1 MELKF
6 NTIEDILTA
15 LAKGEMVVLLDDEKR
30 ENEGDIIMAAEKV
43 TPQAIN
49 FMATH
54 ARGLIC
60 LAMTAEKCRQLQLPL
75 MVPKEQNTSVHSTN
89 FTISIEAKEGITTGI
104 SAADRAQTI
113 RTAAA
118 PNARPQD
125 LARPGHV
132 FPLMAQ
138 KGGVLERAG
147 HTEAAVELVELAD
160 LEPMAVLVEIMNP
173 DGSMARSKELLNFA
187 HKHHLKIA
195 TIADLLLLKEHRNS

>member
-1 MELKF
+1 MEFDTTEAL
-6 NTIEDILTA
+6 LTA
-15 LAKGEMVVLLDDEKR
+15 LAKGEMVILLDDEKR

-60 LAMTAEKCRQLQLPL
+60 LAMTEAKCRQLQLPL
-75 MVPKEQNTSVHSTN
+75 MVPRDQNTSLHSTN

-113 RTAAA
+113 KTAVS
-118 PNARPQD
+118 PNAKPQD

-147 HTEAAVELVELAD
+147 HTEAAVDLVALAGC
-160 LEPMAVLVEIMNP
+160 EPMAVLVEIMNP
-173 DGSMARSKELLNFA
+173 DGSMARSKDLLNFA
-187 HKHHLKIA
+187 HQHLLKIG
-195 TIADLLLLKEHRNS
+195 TIADLLSLKKHRI